1 MQPIQI
7 DRAHFIR
14 EGYCVV
20 PNVLTPAEIAHYAP
34 IFERRLPPDKRPP
47 GITDG
52 SRNGRKTLIYE
63 YTDTELANLV
73 AHPRMIEAVEK
84 LIGPHFLINCSP
96 FPVITYKSPPGHERF
111 ELGYHVDWPSKKK
124 APRPDDERH
133 LNGILHFSTVQ
144 PGGGGFMLY
153 PQSHRLVLQGLKKPE
168 LRRRLLDQDF
178 EKFPDLLDPLEMCVP
193 AGSAVFFH
201 AFLVHDRSEN
211 LLEEPRRVLFTHYK
225 EFDNV
230 EQRRTW
236 AVGSRERFAP
246 RHLEAMGSRVRAL
259 CGLQ

>member
-34 IFERRLPPDKRPP
+34 IFEHRLPPDKPPP
-47 GITDG
+47 GISDG
-52 SRNGRKTLIYE
+52 SHNGRKTLIYE

-73 AHPRMIEAVEK
+73 AHPRM
-84 LIGPHFLINCSP
+84 
-96 FPVITYKSPPGHERF
+96 
-111 ELGYHVDWPSKKK
+111 
-124 APRPDDERH
+124 
-133 LNGILHFSTVQ
+133 
-144 PGGGGFMLY
+144 GGGGFMLY

-178 EKFPDLLDPLEMCVP
+178 EKFPGLLDPLEMCVP

-211 LLEEPRRVLFTHYK
+211 ILEEPRRVLFTHYRG
-225 EFDNV
+225 FDNV

>member
-73 AHPRMIEAVEK
+73 AHPTHDRSGGK
-84 LIGPHFLINCSP
+84 
-96 FPVITYKSPPGHERF
+96 
-111 ELGYHVDWPSKKK
+111 VDWPT
-124 APRPDDERH
+124 
-133 LNGILHFSTVQ
+133 FS
-144 PGGGGFMLY
+144 
-153 PQSHRLVLQGLKKPE
+153 
-168 LRRRLLDQDF
+168 D
-178 EKFPDLLDPLEMCVP
+178 
-193 AGSAVFFH
+193 
-201 AFLVHDRSEN
+201 
-211 LLEEPRRVLFTHYK
+211 
-225 EFDNV
+225 
-230 EQRRTW
+230 
-236 AVGSRERFAP
+236 
-246 RHLEAMGSRVRAL
+246 
-259 CGLQ
+259 